1 MQRASNGDAAAFGE
15 LVTRHSTSA
24 LRIATVVL
32 GTTEGAADAVQAATL
47 KAWRAGDRIDP
58 ARGFRPWY
66 LRIVANTARNDRR
79 ARFRRSALSLKAST
93 IRQPTVDSP
102 DIAAVTTAERESVL
116 ASLNKLSSADR
127 LVLALRFF
135 EDLSQAE
142 MAEVLDCPVGTVK
155 SRLSR
160 ALAKLRDGLADPADG
175 EP

>member
-1 MQRASNGDAAAFGE
+1 M
-15 LVTRHSTSA
+15 
-24 LRIATVVL
+24 L
-32 GTTEGAADAVQAATL
+32 GTTEGAADTVQAATL
-47 KAWRAGDRIDP
+47 KAWRASDRIDP
-58 ARGFRPWY
+58 AREFRPWY

-79 ARFRRSALSLKAST
+79 ARSRRSALNLKASAT
-93 IRQPTVDSP
+93 RQPTVDSP
-102 DIAAVTTAERESVL
+102 DIAAITTAERESVL
-116 ASLNKLSSADR
+116 ASLNKLPPADR

-160 ALAKLRDGLADPADG
+160 AMAKLRDDLPDAADG